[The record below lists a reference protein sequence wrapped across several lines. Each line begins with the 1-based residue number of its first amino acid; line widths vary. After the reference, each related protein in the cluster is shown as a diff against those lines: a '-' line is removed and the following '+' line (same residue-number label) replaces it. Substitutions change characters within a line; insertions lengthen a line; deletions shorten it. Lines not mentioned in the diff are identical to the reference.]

1 MADSK
6 YVMVAGATGSQ
17 GGAVVRALLSRGH
30 KVRAMT
36 RNVESPGAAALKDR
50 GVEVVAG
57 DFGDPKSLV
66 KAVSGVDAVYGMS
79 TPFEKGVEAETTQ
92 GVALLEAVKEAGVG
106 HFVFSSVG
114 SADKGTGIPHFD
126 SKYEVEKKIA
136 QSGVDYT
143 IVAPVFFMD
152 NLVSPFMLPMLK
164 EGKVVQAM
172 PGDRELQQVA
182 VDDIGGFAATMI
194 ERGKSVY
201 GKRFDIAGDG
211 ITGARAAEVLTD
223 ASGKKIEFQEL
234 PLDVMRSQSE
244 DMALMYEWFDRVG
257 YSVDFGRLREEFPE
271 VSWHSFESWAGNQD
285 WSVLDR

>member
-1 MADSK
+1 
-6 YVMVAGATGSQ
+6 
-17 GGAVVRALLSRGH
+17 
-30 KVRAMT
+30 MT